1 MNARTFRGG
10 AGAGEGAGAT
20 AGATA
25 GAGVGAGAGAV
36 GRACSDGALEPKPS
50 GTDGMVNLGIATRD
64 RELGRGARV
73 HKQGGDDT

>member
-10 AGAGEGAGAT
+10 AGAGEG

-73 HKQGGDDT
+73 HKHLRRQPERLL